1 MTEDRVPAVSILIPT
16 HNAER
21 FIEETLVS
29 IVSQTFG
36 DFECIIVNDGS
47 TDGTPEVIEKY
58 LSDSRFKLINLS
70 KVGLCAALN
79 RGLELTRAPLIARMD
94 SDDVMLPERLAVQ
107 VAYMQAHPE
116 VGGCASFYEM
126 IDAQGQ
132 KLGDGRSPLTSVEA
146 IERHLQNGGQLIY
159 PNPTLMLR
167 RSAMVALGG
176 YRAEYFP
183 CEDVDLS
190 VRMLEAKQPI
200 IVLPQYLLKFRMHPT
215 SVSSSN
221 ANALRQ
227 FHTNKLIF
235 RNLRARRRGE
245 AELPIERYFAELD
258 SAFALRKLAT
268 RMAEESFVLHR
279 KAARAK
285 TAKHHALGSGLLLLA
300 FALNPRDAYLKVMRR
315 ARAAWA

>member
-1 MTEDRVPAVSILIPT
+1 MTEDRAPTVSILIST

-29 IVSQTFG
+29 IANQTFG
-36 DFECIIVNDGS
+36 DFECVIVNDGS
-47 TDGTPEVIEKY
+47 SDGTAKVVERH
-58 LSDSRFKLINLS
+58 LADARFKLLNLP

-79 RGLELTRAPLIARMD
+79 QGLELTRAPLIARMD
-94 SDDVMLPERLAVQ
+94 SDDVMLPERLAEQ

-116 VGGCASFYEM
+116 VGGCGSFYYM
-126 IDAQGQ
+126 IDERGQ
-132 KLGDGRSPLTSVEA
+132 KLGDGRCPLTSVEA
-146 IERHLQNGGQLIY
+146 IERHLKNGGQLIY

-167 RSAMVALGG
+167 KSVMVALGG
-176 YRAEYFP
+176 YRPEYFP

-190 VRMLEAKQPI
+190 VRMLDAQQPI
-200 IVLPQYLLKFRMHPT
+200 IVLPRYLLKFRMHAT

-221 ANALRQ
+221 AVRQ

-235 RNLRARRRGE
+235 RNLQARRSGRPE
-245 AELPIERYFAELD
+245 ISIERYFAELG
-258 SAFALRKLAT
+258 SAFTLRKFAT
-268 RMAEESFVLHR
+268 RLAEESFVLHR

-300 FALNPRDAYLKVMRR
+300 VALNPRDAYLKVMRR